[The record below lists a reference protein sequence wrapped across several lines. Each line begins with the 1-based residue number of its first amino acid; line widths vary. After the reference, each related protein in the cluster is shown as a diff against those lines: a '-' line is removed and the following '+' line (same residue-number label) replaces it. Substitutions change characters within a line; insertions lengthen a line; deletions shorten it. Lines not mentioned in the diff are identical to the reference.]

1 VQSAMSKCLAI
12 CIGDIVYSDEEEDIR
27 GTAEAIKDVI
37 ISAMKTDDI
46 KKIKNYLNTINS
58 MINAIIEDVD
68 RMAKE

>member
-1 VQSAMSKCLAI
+1 MI
-12 CIGDIVYSDEEEDIR
+12 CIGDIVYSDEEKDIR

-46 KKIKNYLNTINS
+46 KKIKNYLDTINS
-58 MINAIIEDVD
+58 MVNAIIEDVD

>member
-1 VQSAMSKCLAI
+1 VI
-12 CIGDIVYSDEEEDIR
+12 CIGDIVYSDEEKDIR

-46 KKIKNYLNTINS
+46 KKIKNYLDTINS
-58 MINAIIEDVD
+58 MVNAIIEDVD

>member
-1 VQSAMSKCLAI
+1 VI

-27 GTAEAIKDVI
+27 GIAEAIKDVI
-37 ISAMKTDDI
+37 ISAMKSDDI

-58 MINAIIEDVD
+58 MVNAIIEDVD

>member
-1 VQSAMSKCLAI
+1 VI

-37 ISAMKTDDI
+37 ISAMKSDDI
-46 KKIKNYLNTINS
+46 KKIKNYLKTINS
-58 MINAIIEDVD
+58 MVNAIIEDVD

>member
-1 VQSAMSKCLAI
+1 MI

-37 ISAMKTDDI
+37 ISAMKSDDI
-46 KKIKNYLNTINS
+46 KKIKNYLKTINS
-58 MINAIIEDVD
+58 MVNAIIEDVD